1 MGRYSRTPNRSV
13 WMILLNIVN
22 KNIFHKFYPE
32 ILDLHQP
39 YYDNSRIMVILVPK
53 MVTLDIL
60 GTFFDYRNCSKPL
73 IYRNN
78 STSYC
83 INAESVRIIY
93 TFSYLDYSFF
103 INFPIKCTNTIF
115 LSNSYPPF
123 LISSELD
130 HL

>member
-1 MGRYSRTPNRSV
+1 MGRYLRTPNRPV

-32 ILDLHQP
+32 ILYLHQP

-60 GTFFDYRNCSKPL
+60 GTFFDYKNCSKPL

-123 LISSELD
+123 LISSELN